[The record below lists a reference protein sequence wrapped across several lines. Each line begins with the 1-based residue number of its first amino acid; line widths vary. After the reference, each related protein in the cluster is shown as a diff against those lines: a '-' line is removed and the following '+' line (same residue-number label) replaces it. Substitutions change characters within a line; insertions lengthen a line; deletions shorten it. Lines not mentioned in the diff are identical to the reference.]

1 MKPRLYRT
9 GDAWG
14 CWLEGTLLGFG
25 ETAPEAY
32 WHWATINKLKA
43 FRLIRAKVNH
53 ES

>member
-1 MKPRLYRT
+1 MNIPRLYRT

-32 WHWATINKLKA
+32 SHWLRINFMEA
-43 FRLIRAKVNH
+43 A
-53 ES
+53 